1 MSDISSDST
10 YYDMLYERLRKHIE
24 HEDNLINQRLSWFL
38 GFQGL
43 FIVAYGTIL
52 ASARSEY
59 YTTVLFILA
68 LVAFTTCVSA
78 IISLDAA
85 SKSITELSSYWNKK
99 TKSQFENCNTDLPQ
113 YPQLLYQ
120 GSSIY
125 KFGQDL
131 YPVIMMVA
139 WIALST
145 ALLLK
150 YEGDRREVFYL
161 GSSAIAL
168 YITVLNIVLY
178 VYVFKQGFSVKQ
190 QDS

>member
-1 MSDISSDST
+1 MSDTTGASDN
-10 YYDMLYERLRKHIE
+10 YDTLYERLRKHIE

-52 ASARSEY
+52 ASDRSEY

-68 LVAFTTCVSA
+68 LVAFATCVSA

-99 TKSQFENCNTDLPQ
+99 TNSQFKNCSSDLPQ

-120 GSSIY
+120 GGSIY

-139 WIALST
+139 WIALS
-145 ALLLK
+145 ASLLLK
-150 YEGDRREVFYL
+150 YEGERREVFYL
-161 GSSAIAL
+161 GSCVIAT

-178 VYVFKQGFSVKQ
+178 AYVFKQGFSAREV
-190 QDS
+190 D